1 MSDCKSYLGE
11 SQKGRATSRARK
23 GNPPRRKG
31 WPPSGA
37 DFRAQRY
44 FERFFG
50 LCWFNVEI
58 SNFADGGIGTAP
70 CRAISL
76 ASILFP

>member
-1 MSDCKSYLGE
+1 MTISHIWVKVKKRE
-11 SQKGRATSRARK
+11 RRR
-23 GNPPRRKG
+23 PRRGREILRAGKAG
-31 WPPSGA
+31 PSGA
-37 DFRAQRY
+37 GFRAKRY

-70 CRAISL
+70 WSAISL